1 MAPKLSAQADLKYVS
16 TCLNSCP
23 VHHVRGVPLTMWWIY
38 TSGRLD
44 ALMAEAVI
52 LQLGVRKQ
60 LSPVGWCVCAGSDV
74 YPLHGWGD
82 ASSVIWQIQQ

>member
-16 TCLNSCP
+16 YLSELLPCP
-23 VHHVRGVPLTMWWIY
+23 SYKRCTSDHVVDIHF
-38 TSGRLD
+38 RLD

-74 YPLHGWGD
+74 YPPHGWGD

>member
-1 MAPKLSAQADLKYVS
+1 
-16 TCLNSCP
+16 
-23 VHHVRGVPLTMWWIY
+23 MWWIY